1 LLTVADVLGGW
12 YFRGAEGLAAR
23 LPVYPL
29 TRVTSPES
37 RSGLEPWSQAELPE
51 PPRPKGLQ
59 WIGVVGPGVIV
70 LGASIGSG
78 EYLLGP
84 ANFVKYGLTMLWVA
98 SVAVLLQTNFN
109 AELMRYTMAT
119 GEPANTGFMRTR
131 PNSTFWAV
139 IYSLLYFFQV
149 GWPGWAGNA
158 AAAVF
163 FLFTKRVAGPAEANI
178 IYMIG
183 ISTFLLCVVILLF
196 GRRIERTLE
205 ILNWILVV
213 VIISSFLVLALIFVA
228 PSTWMAALAGFF
240 GFSPTTGKF
249 SFLPEGADYLLIGAF
264 AGFCGAGGV
273 INLTL
278 SNWAR
283 DKGYGMGGVA
293 GYIPAAVGGKKVNL
307 AHSGFTFLP
316 DEKSM
321 ERWRGWWRVVKMD
334 QWVIYFWGALAGMG
348 LPAVLYVT
356 FIAPGTDIR
365 GYGIAA
371 TLANAME
378 ARMALM
384 GGVVAFLGAWILF
397 KTQLDVM
404 EGMVR
409 AVTDILWTGSKRI
422 RAWRNGDVRRV
433 YYALLGVVVIWGFI
447 ALKLAQP
454 IVLIQISAN
463 VAGIT
468 LAIAGVHLLYVNTQ
482 LLPEAV
488 RPGLWPRVGLVG
500 LVLFYGFFS
509 FLSIRALIGS

>member
-1 LLTVADVLGGW
+1 M
-12 YFRGAEGLAAR
+12 
-23 LPVYPL
+23 
-29 TRVTSPES
+29 
-37 RSGLEPWSQAELPE
+37 
-51 PPRPKGLQ
+51 
-59 WIGVVGPGVIV
+59 GVVGPGVIV

-84 ANFVKYGLTMLWVA
+84 ANFVKYGLTLLWVT

-131 PNSTFWAV
+131 PHSTFWAV
-139 IYSLLYFFQV
+139 IYSLLYFLQV
-149 GWPGWAGNA
+149 GWPGWAGA
-158 AAAVF
+158 ASGAFF
-163 FLFTKRVAGPAEANI
+163 FLATKRVAGIEDANTV
-178 IYMIG
+178 YMIG
-183 ISTFLLCVVILLF
+183 VATFLACVAILLF

-205 ILNWILVV
+205 ILNWILVI
-213 VIISSFLVLALIFVA
+213 VILGSFLVLALIFVA
-228 PSTWMAALAGFF
+228 PSTWIAAATGFF
-240 GFSPTTGKF
+240 GFAPSTGKF
-249 SFLPEGADYLLIGAF
+249 MFLPEGADYFLIGAF

-307 AHSGFTFLP
+307 AHTGFTFLP

-321 ERWRGWWRVVKMD
+321 ERWRGWWRVVKAD
-334 QWVIYFWGALAGMG
+334 QWVIYFFGALLGMA

-356 FIAPGTDIR
+356 FLEPGTDIR

-371 TLANAME
+371 ALASAMAE
-378 ARMALM
+378 RLPLA

-404 EGMVR
+404 DGMVR
-409 AVTDILWTGSKRI
+409 AVTDILWTGSKRL
-422 RAWRNGDVRRV
+422 RAWRGGDVRAI
-433 YYALLGVVVIWGFI
+433 YYALLGVVVIWGII
-447 ALKLAQP
+447 ALRLAQP
-454 IVLIQISAN
+454 ILLLQISAN
-463 VAGIT
+463 VAGLT
-468 LAIAGVHLLYVNTQ
+468 FVIAGIHLLYVNTR

-488 RPGLWPRVGLVG
+488 RPGVWPRVGLVA
-500 LVLFYGFFS
+500 LVVFYGVFS
-509 FLSIRALIGS
+509 FLSIRALLA

>member
-1 LLTVADVLGGW
+1 MTA
-12 YFRGAEGLAAR
+12 
-23 LPVYPL
+23 
-29 TRVTSPES
+29 PES
-37 RSGLEPWSQAELPE
+37 RSGLEPWKQAELPD

-59 WIGVVGPGVIV
+59 WMGVVGPGVIV

-84 ANFVKYGLTMLWVA
+84 VNFVKYGLTLLWVT

-131 PNSTFWAV
+131 PHSTFWAV
-139 IYSLLYFFQV
+139 IYSLLYFLQV
-149 GWPGWAGNA
+149 GWPGWAGA
-158 AAAVF
+158 ASGAFF
-163 FLFTKRVAGPAEANI
+163 FLVTRRVAGPEEANI
-178 IYMIG
+178 VYLIG
-183 ISTFLLCVVILLF
+183 VGTFLACVVILLF

-205 ILNWILVV
+205 VLNWILVI
-213 VIISSFLVLALIFVA
+213 VIIGSFLVLALIFVA
-228 PSTWMAALAGFF
+228 PSTWIAAAAGFF
-240 GFSPTTGKF
+240 GFAPSTGKF
-249 SFLPEGADYLLIGAF
+249 MFLPEGADYFLIGAF

-307 AHSGFTFLP
+307 AHTGFTFVP

-321 ERWRGWWRVVKMD
+321 ERWRGWWRVVKVD
-334 QWVIYFWGALAGMG
+334 QWVIYFFGALLGMA
-348 LPAVLYVT
+348 LPALLYVT
-356 FIAPGTDIR
+356 FLEPGTDIR

-378 ARMALM
+378 ARLPLM

-397 KTQLDVM
+397 KTQLDVL

-409 AVTDILWTGSKRI
+409 AVTDILWTGSKRL
-422 RAWRNGDVRRV
+422 RAWRGGDVRAI
-433 YYALLGVVVIWGFI
+433 YYALLGVVVVWGMI
-447 ALKLAQP
+447 ALKMAQP
-454 IVLIQISAN
+454 ILLLQISAN
-463 VAGIT
+463 VAGLT
-468 LAIAGVHLLYVNTQ
+468 FVIAGVHLYYVNTR

-488 RPGLWPRVGLVG
+488 RPGVWPRVGLVA
-500 LVLFYGFFS
+500 LVVFYGVFS
-509 FLSIRALIGS
+509 FLSIRALVHSDL

>member
-1 LLTVADVLGGW
+1 MT
-12 YFRGAEGLAAR
+12 
-23 LPVYPL
+23 
-29 TRVTSPES
+29 PES
-37 RSGLEPWSQAELPE
+37 RSGLDPWKTAELPE
-51 PPRPKGLQ
+51 PPRPKGLA
-59 WIGVVGPGVIV
+59 WMGVVGPGVIV

-84 ANFVKYGLTMLWVA
+84 ANFVRYGLTLLWVT

-131 PNSTFWAV
+131 PHSTFWAV

-149 GWPGWAGNA
+149 GWPGWAGA
-158 AAAVF
+158 ASGAFF
-163 FLFTKRVAGPAEANI
+163 FLVTKRVAGPEDAGIVYA
-178 IYMIG
+178 IG
-183 ISTFLLCVVILLF
+183 IATFLMCVGILLI

-213 VIISSFLVLALIFVA
+213 AILGSFFVLALIFVA
-228 PSTWMAALAGFF
+228 PATWIAAATGFF
-240 GFSPTTGKF
+240 GYAPSTGKF
-249 SFLPEGADYLLIGAF
+249 MFIPEGADFFLIGAF

-273 INLTL
+273 INITL

-283 DKGYGMGGVA
+283 DKGYGMGGVV

-307 AHSGFTFLP
+307 AHSGFTFVP

-321 ERWRGWWRVVKMD
+321 ERWRGWWRVIKVD
-334 QWVIYFWGALAGMG
+334 QWIVYFIGALVGMA
-348 LPAVLYVT
+348 LPATLYVT
-356 FIAPGTDIR
+356 FLEPGLDIR

-378 ARMALM
+378 ARMPLM

-397 KTQLDVM
+397 KTQLDVI

-422 RAWRNGDVRRV
+422 RNWRGGDVRAV
-433 YYALLGVVVIWGFI
+433 YYSLLGIVVVWGMI

-454 IVLIQISAN
+454 ILLLQISAN
-463 VAGIT
+463 VAGVT
-468 LAIAGVHLLYVNTQ
+468 FVIAGVHLLYVNTR

-488 RPGLWPRVGLVG
+488 RPGIWPRVGLVA
-500 LVLFYGFFS
+500 LVLFYGVFS
-509 FLSIRALIGS
+509 FLSIRALIS